1 MRAGKLRHLITIQ
14 KNTPTKAADGSL
26 VDGWATFSTA
36 ADLPGSIRTEGG
48 REFWRQRQ
56 MNSEL
61 TVELEIR
68 YFPGIKANMRA
79 ISGTRIFPIWSVIND
94 ETKKR
99 FTRLVCKELNG

>member
-1 MRAGKLRHLITIQ
+1 MRAGKLRHLVTIQ
-14 KNTPTKAADGSL
+14 ANTPTQAADGSL

-36 ADLPGSIRTEGG
+36 ANLPADIRTEGG

-61 TVELEIR
+61 THEVIIR
-68 YFPGIKANMRA
+68 YFAGIRANMQVVWGARTFQVSA
-79 ISGTRIFPIWSVIND
+79 VIND
-94 ETKKR
+94 EAKKR